1 MRPSE
6 IQKSEKHV
14 SKVINVLEDEY
25 LNPFGLG
32 LDPTEL
38 YNLSSGVPKEDGV
51 KELLE
56 INQSGNA
63 AANEFLANRI
73 LTSEKKFHDPITRVK
88 IPTFQEHY
96 VKIKKIGSEKV
107 IQANR
112 EVLSKLLSLSAK
124 FGKPIDFKHA
134 FTYLLYPYPL
144 SMAFTDGTKR
154 ETSKSQLLHEIIP
167 DIQDKNLAE
176 LGVIPSR
183 CGYVIDM
190 IAHLRVFLVSVHET
204 FEELSMKFL
213 QSLPKGY
220 ARLDIVADTYRKA
233 SIKSSERRK
242 RGSSAKTLIGSI
254 KSKVQRDMNKF
265 MVNDENKTLLI
276 KLIFNFIL
284 DQKEQVLRML
294 KTEMLIL
301 SGDDESF
308 TITVDMI
315 RENQDLTSNQE
326 EADTKVILHTMN
338 VLEEGFTVVLR
349 SPLGDTDIMV
359 LALVLISDLTKVFMN
374 YRNGKNRKRLSLKEI
389 RLLQSEKEALV
400 GFHSFTGND
409 YIPSIFQKGKKHCW
423 SIAKCSE
430 TFLEA
435 FSELGADWEMTD
447 EVVLALEKYVCAL
460 YRSKNNSVNELRY
473 ELFLKQQK
481 KEGKVIDLAAV
492 PPCFSSLYLQIK
504 RANYV
509 SKI

>member
-1 MRPSE
+1 MECYKPLRSSE
-6 IQKSEKHV
+6 LQKSEKHI

-25 LNPFGLG
+25 LNPFGLD

-38 YNLSSGVPKEDGV
+38 YNLSSGVPKEDAV

-63 AANEFLANRI
+63 AANEFLSNQI

-96 VKIKKIGSEKV
+96 IKIKKGGSEKV

-134 FTYLLYPYPL
+134 FAYPLYPYPL

-190 IAHLRVFLVSVHET
+190 IAQLRVCLVSVHET
-204 FEELSMKFL
+204 FEELPMKFL

-220 ARLDIVADTYRKA
+220 ARLDIVADIYRKA

-254 KSKVQRDMNKF
+254 KSKVPRDMNKF

-276 KLIFNFIL
+276 KLIFNFII

-294 KTEMLIL
+294 KTKMLIL
-301 SGDDESF
+301 SGNDESF
-308 TITVDMI
+308 TVTVDMI
-315 RENQDLTSNQE
+315 RESQDLKSNQE

-338 VLEEGFTVVLR
+338 ILEEGFTVVLC
-349 SPLGDTDIMV
+349 SPSGDTDIMV
-359 LALVLISDLTKVFMN
+359 LAFALISDLINVFMD
-374 YRNGKNRKRLSLKEI
+374 YSNGKNRKRLSLGEI

-400 GFHSFTGND
+400 GFHSFAGND
-409 YIPSIFQKGKKHCW
+409 YIPSIFRKAKKHCW
-423 SIAKCSE
+423 SIAKSNE
-430 TFLEA
+430 IFLEA

-447 EVVLALEKYVCAL
+447 KVVLALEKYVCAL
-460 YRSKNNSVNELRY
+460 YQSKNNSLNELRY
-473 ELFLKQQK
+473 ELFLKKQK

-492 PPCFSSLYLQIK
+492 PPCFSSL
-504 RANYV
+504 
-509 SKI
+509 